1 MTGARSLAA
10 GVVAAAV
17 TALAVSGDAARP
29 ALPATL
35 DAYLTNVV
43 RLSRADRDRLAD
55 GLPVTKLL
63 DVEAGTEVAVFGAV
77 WIAAPIARY
86 VEALHDIESWEIGGG
101 FKMTKRIGRTPS
113 PEDFAA
119 LRLPDEDVADL
130 RTCRVAKCE
139 LKLDEQAIGRFRSQ
153 IDWRSPRAAEAANA
167 LMRQTAL
174 DYVRRYLEGGN
185 ARLPVYRDTSTPTH
199 VSAEF
204 ESMVSRMPELTTFMP
219 RMHGYLLGY
228 PRVTLANSDAFLYWQ
243 LTEFG
248 LKPTFRISHLTIR
261 HVPGDTVVTS
271 KMLYATHY
279 FLTAIEVR
287 ALLPDPSRGHGF
299 WFVTVN
305 RSRIDGLRGF
315 LGLFIGRRVRSGVK
329 DGALATL
336 TKTRQRLE
344 NPAASGKW

>member
-1 MTGARSLAA
+1 VTGARSLAA
-10 GVVAAAV
+10 GVLAAAV

-43 RLSRADRDRLAD
+43 HLSRGDRDRLAE
-55 GLPVTKLL
+55 GRPVTKLL
-63 DVEAGTEVAVFGAV
+63 DADASTEVAVFGAI

-101 FKMTKRIGRTPS
+101 FKMTKRIGRTPAL
-113 PEDFAA
+113 EDFAA

-130 RTCRVAKCE
+130 RTCRVGKCE
-139 LKLDEQAIGRFRSQ
+139 LKLDEQAIRRFRGQ
-153 IDWRSPRAAEAANA
+153 VDWRSPGASEAANA
-167 LMRQTAL
+167 VMRQTAL

-185 ARLPVYRDTSTPTH
+185 PRLPVYRDTSTPTD
-199 VSAEF
+199 VAAEF
-204 ESMVSRMPELTTFMP
+204 EAMVNRMPELTTFMP
-219 RMHGYLLGY
+219 RMRGYLLGY
-228 PRVTLANSDAFLYWQ
+228 PRVTLENADAFLYWQ

-248 LKPTFRISHLTIR
+248 LKPTVRISHLTIR
-261 HVPGDTVVTS
+261 RSPDDTVVTS
-271 KMLYATHY
+271 KMLYASHY
-279 FLTAIEVR
+279 FWTAIEVR
-287 ALLPDPSRGHGF
+287 ALLPDPSRGDGF

-336 TKTRQRLE
+336 TKTRERLGARGR
-344 NPAASGKW
+344 P